1 MTVFN
6 IAGRNVQVDTYK
18 TSWPLSIFFKQQGV
32 EIQVNPQT
40 HWWCL
45 WLCTT
50 TDNADA
56 IECTIRL
63 EGPLVPPVTAKNS
76 CTNCGDLTVRSSGTV
91 GFSAPWQFQ
100 SVAFR
105 GVVRFSDGSGAIDG
119 SLVFS

>member
-6 IAGRNVQVDTYK
+6 IAGRKVQVDPYK
-18 TSWPLSIFFKQQGV
+18 TWWPLSVVFKQQGV
-32 EIQVNPQT
+32 KIQVNPQT

-56 IECTIRL
+56 MECSIFL
-63 EGPLVPPVTAKNS
+63 KGAIAPEVGKQDS
-76 CTNCGDLTVRSSGTV
+76 CTRCGDLTITSDGSV
-91 GFSAPWQFQ
+91 GFSAPWEFQ
-100 SVAFR
+100 TVDFKGS
-105 GVVRFSDGSGAIDG
+105 VRFGNDGGPIVG